1 MNNFVIISDT
11 HGLGYEVLDGLLPII
26 NSADALVHLGDGL
39 RDLAAYRSLITVPI
53 IRVRGNC
60 DVASPDDEDI
70 FVETSAGRVLFTH
83 GHTHKVSGGLLDLA
97 LFAEESGCRYAFY
110 GHTHTYSEET
120 YHGITLVNVPSLTRP
135 RGFYRAYCCAFVE
148 SGKLLTK
155 IVAI

>member
-1 MNNFVIISDT
+1 MDNFVIISDT
-11 HGLGYEVLDGLLPII
+11 HGLGYEVFDGMLPII

-60 DVASPDDEDI
+60 DVASPDDEDVFI
-70 FVETSAGRVLFTH
+70 ETSAGKVLFTH

>member
-1 MNNFVIISDT
+1 MENFVIISDT
-11 HGLGYEVLDGLLPII
+11 HGLGYEVLDSLLPVI

-39 RDLAAYRSLITVPI
+39 RDLAAYRSRITCPI
-53 IRVRGNC
+53 ISVRGNC
-60 DVASPDDEDI
+60 DVSSPAEEDV
-70 FVETSAGRVLFTH
+70 FVETSVGKVLFTH

-97 LFAEESGCRYAFY
+97 LFAEEHGCNYVFY
-110 GHTHTYSEET
+110 GHTHGYSEET

-148 SGKLLTK
+148 NKKLLAK

>member
-1 MNNFVIISDT
+1 MDNFVIISDT

-60 DVASPDDEDI
+60 DVASPDEEDVFI
-70 FVETSAGRVLFTH
+70 ETSAGKVLFTH

-97 LFAEESGCRYAFY
+97 LFAEESGCRYAFF

>member
-1 MNNFVIISDT
+1 MDNFVIISDT

-53 IRVRGNC
+53 IRIRGNC
-60 DVASPDDEDI
+60 DVASPDDEDV
-70 FVETSAGRVLFTH
+70 FAETSAGKVLFTH

-110 GHTHTYSEET
+110 GHTHTYSEEN

>member
-1 MNNFVIISDT
+1 MDNFVIISDT

-60 DVASPDDEDI
+60 DVASPDDDDV
-70 FVETSAGRVLFTH
+70 FVETSAGKVLFTH
-83 GHTHKVSGGLLDLA
+83 GHTHKVSGELLDLA

>member
-1 MNNFVIISDT
+1 MDNFVIISDT

-53 IRVRGNC
+53 IRIRGNC
-60 DVASPDDEDI
+60 DVASPDDEDV
-70 FVETSAGRVLFTH
+70 FVETSAGKVLFTH

-110 GHTHTYSEET
+110 GHTHTYSEEN

-148 SGKLLTK
+148 SEKLLTK
-155 IVAI
+155 IVVI